1 MRKIYLLFLLISL
14 FLSCKSVNYK
24 NLVDKAAEG
33 NKCFLSMEEA
43 KKSLELLERAIE
55 LKPHEWLA
63 YSREISIYGM
73 WSHISKDFSDNPE
86 SIKRVF
92 DKWIE
97 NGNSFNRVQKCCY
110 ANTLYTLGEYE
121 KAEKYHQEI
130 FDWYLL
136 HRINFNKHET
146 EYFVYMFAG
155 IMLDE
160 INTYTFGQW
169 KLDCYDV
176 DVANETS
183 LNDLLLE
190 IIREM
195 KDPEMKYEIVKGYC
209 IC

>member
-43 KKSLELLERAIE
+43 EKSLELLDQAIE

-121 KAEKYHQEI
+121 KQK
-130 FDWYLL
+130 
-136 HRINFNKHET
+136 N
-146 EYFVYMFAG
+146 
-155 IMLDE
+155 
-160 INTYTFGQW
+160 
-169 KLDCYDV
+169 
-176 DVANETS
+176 
-183 LNDLLLE
+183 
-190 IIREM
+190 IIRRFLTGIYRIVSILKSM
-195 KDPEMKYEIVKGYC
+195 RQIILFICLPE
-209 IC
+209 